1 MEQPDVTRQLKVLV
15 DRVDFIEKELKVLK
29 AEIKATLLE
38 IHSYLLSDVYPTL
51 QRDAPVDERVSPPA
65 RQWAVKKY
73 TPGEDKA
80 VPGYYTE
87 APEPRQPSYAPPPAT
102 APASTPA
109 AVRPAQPEQSR
120 EATSSGKKA
129 ESNVWREILGLLT
142 EAYPPSANA
151 ASAEP
156 EPTHSAQTVDIGN
169 WIELDKWVSEK
180 VKAIGIEATRELI
193 DLYAGDERMLL
204 QKLLKVYEESNRQ
217 PNPNSASFPLVTN
230 KRATGVTERTR
241 QAVAEQWLKYAQDNK
256 NGSLNTSSEDEELV
270 LRFIADLLNSRSAG
284 NTAAVSNGY
293 SKR

>member
-1 MEQPDVTRQLKVLV
+1 MEQPDVMRQLQILV
-15 DRVDFIEKELKVLK
+15 DRVDFVEKEMKLLK

-51 QRDAPVDERVSPPA
+51 QRDASMDGHAAAPA
-65 RQWAVKKY
+65 KQWAVKKY
-73 TPGEDKA
+73 TPGDDKS
-80 VPGYYTE
+80 VPGYYSE
-87 APEPRQPSYAPPPAT
+87 EPEPPQPTYARP
-102 APASTPA
+102 APALVA
-109 AVRPAQPEQSR
+109 ARPAQPEQSR

-142 EAYPPSANA
+142 EAYPPAYPPSTNA

-156 EPTHSAQTVDIGN
+156 EPPHSAQTVDIGN
-169 WIELDKWVSEK
+169 WIELDKWVNEK

-193 DLYAGDERMLL
+193 DLYAGNERMLL

-217 PNPNSASFPLVTN
+217 PNPNSATFPLVTN

-241 QAVAEQWLKYAQDNK
+241 QAVAEQWLKYASDNK
-256 NGSLNTSSEDEELV
+256 NGSLNASSEDEELV
-270 LRFIADLLNSRSAG
+270 LRFIADLLNSRAAG